1 MEVVVSYAF
10 KPPAKIDFLLRA
22 INGVLLTM
30 LVIACSAKAIG
41 PIPPISQAATQHS
54 PSATAPP
61 AFTAADAEF
70 IAAMLAP

>member
-1 MEVVVSYAF
+1 MSYAF
-10 KPPAKIDFLLRA
+10 KPLAKIDLALRA

-30 LVIACSAKAIG
+30 LVIACSAKAIY
-41 PIPPISQAATQHS
+41 PIPPVSQAPTQLS
-54 PSATAPP
+54 PSATVPP